1 MKDKIEVGEYVRT
14 EIGTIGKVKTIHNA
28 GSGVRFYGEDLYKN
42 YYTIDYNE
50 NTYGRFDDYGITK
63 HSKNILDLI
72 EVGDLL
78 HIKIRN
84 AHEFI
89 YYILDED
96 YLKMVKQNT
105 KGDEWWKIKS
115 IVTHEQFN
123 EMEYRINE

>member
-1 MKDKIEVGEYVRT
+1 MTDKIEVGEYVKNQNGIIRKIVDIYNGKLYVDKLYYDKENEYFYEQYEFMIED
-14 EIGTIGKVKTIHNA
+14 EII
-28 GSGVRFYGEDLYKN
+28 
-42 YYTIDYNE
+42 
-50 NTYGRFDDYGITK
+50 K